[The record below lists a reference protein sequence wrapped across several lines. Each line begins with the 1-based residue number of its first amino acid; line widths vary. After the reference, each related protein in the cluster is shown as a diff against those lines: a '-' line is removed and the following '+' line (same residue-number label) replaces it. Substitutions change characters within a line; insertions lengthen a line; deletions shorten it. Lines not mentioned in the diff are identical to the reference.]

1 MAKKTTS
8 VDTQSTEETQVTTT
22 ADAAVLAALG
32 AQVPADAG
40 FARIQLPRI
49 AFKAKAKFEQDPDD
63 EEKMKVIYKAGS
75 FFTER
80 ETDEKDEEGKA
91 VWDKENIGTT
101 LEGIVVYK
109 RKQLRYYDEPG
120 QTFYSTPIFDTPD
133 QIIPLFAGSKKI
145 ASGTPAALKKMDMFK
160 YEKEGKTRSYLSD
173 NTVVYLLVGEELF
186 QFSITSIGAIIDFSR
201 YGQKVQYG
209 LAANVTRFTSTKE
222 VKGDNNYNA
231 LAFASARLITAD
243 EATLVQEKINL
254 IVDAINAEKEFY
266 ANMSEDSAV
275 EAAVLAL
282 PGDENF

>member
-1 MAKKTTS
+1 MAKK
-8 VDTQSTEETQVTTT
+8 QTEETQITTT

-40 FARIQLPRI
+40 FTRIQLPRI
-49 AFKAKAKFEQDPDD
+49 AFKAKAKIEQDPDD
-63 EEKMKVIYKAGS
+63 EDKMKVIFKAGS

-91 VWDKENIGTT
+91 VWDRENIGTT

-109 RKQLRYYDEPG
+109 RKQLRYYDEPS
-120 QTFYSTPIFDTPD
+120 TTYYSTPIFDTPD
-133 QIIPLFAGSKKI
+133 QVIPLFAGGKKI
-145 ASGTPAALKKMDMFK
+145 ASGTPAALKKMDIFK
-160 YEKEGKTRSYLSD
+160 YEKEGKTRSYLAD
-173 NTVVYLLVGEELF
+173 NTIVYLLVGEELF
-186 QFSITSIGAIIDFSR
+186 QFSITSLGAVIDFSK

-231 LAFASARLITAD
+231 LKFEASRLISAE
-243 EATLVQEKINL
+243 EAPLVQEKINQ
-254 IVDAINAEKEFY
+254 IVDAIEAEKAYY

-282 PGDENF
+282 PGEENF

>member
-1 MAKKTTS
+1 MAKK
-8 VDTQSTEETQVTTT
+8 ETQEVTTT

-40 FARIQLPRI
+40 FTRIQLPRI
-49 AFKAKAKFEQDPDD
+49 AFKAKAKIEQDPDD
-63 EEKMKVIYKAGS
+63 EDKMKVIFKAGS

-80 ETDEKDEEGKA
+80 ETEEKDEEGKV
-91 VWDKENIGTT
+91 VWDRQNIGVT

-109 RKQLRYYDEPG
+109 RKQLRYYDEPS
-120 QTFYSTPIFDTPD
+120 TTYYSTPIFDTPD
-133 QIIPLFAGSKKI
+133 QVIPLFAGGKKI
-145 ASGTPAALKKMDMFK
+145 ASGTPAALKKMDLFK
-160 YEKEGKTRSYLSD
+160 FEKDGKTRSNLSD
-173 NTVVYLLVGEELF
+173 NTIVYLLVGEELF
-186 QFSITSIGAIIDFSR
+186 QFSITSIGAIIDFSK

-231 LAFASARLITAD
+231 LAFEAARLITAE
-243 EATLVQEKINL
+243 EAVLVQEKINL
-254 IVDAINAEKEFY
+254 VVDAINAEKEFY

-282 PGDENF
+282 PGDDNF